1 MSRSSLRHQDVKIKS
16 SFGEEGGGAT
26 DCYCSK
32 PTLSSW
38 LSFPVTLFRNS
49 HSVWSV
55 STSPVCLAR
64 INSCDINCFLSG
76 SLTKRN
82 SATWSCNQHWVTLV
96 VYHSS
101 RHCSDV
107 FAFFFPPAATI
118 TIWTAVTK
126 KCQFIVGS
134 DSQVVNIH
142 FLSSHSISTNPASLP
157 AQRVSQFQNGRWM
170 IWLEFTPS
178 HLRRCWDVHVGGE
191 LSLWPRDFQQ
201 KCCHPLALLCQ
212 RFSLQDPGGR
222 EGDFCYMRMV
232 VEMGLRSKC
241 CCCWPAPR
249 PLSLKDAPRGQ
260 ELLLHARIFQRFV
273 AIEMFFFTFDTSFQL
288 NKSVWTMDMCR
299 VIFTFFY
306 ATDSFPSNITESF
319 LYCLNV
325 TIK

>member
-157 AQRVSQFQNGRWM
+157 AQRVSEFQNGRWM

-178 HLRRCWDVHVGGE
+178 HLSRCW
-191 LSLWPRDFQQ
+191 WR
-201 KCCHPLALLCQ
+201 ALTLTE
-212 RFSLQDPGGR
+212 RFSTKVLPPTRPSVSKVFSPGSR
-222 EGDFCYMRMV
+222 RQ
-232 VEMGLRSKC
+232 R
-241 CCCWPAPR
+241 R
-249 PLSLKDAPRGQ
+249 R
-260 ELLLHARIFQRFV
+260 LLLHENGCRDGIKVEILLLPTRSKA
-273 AIEMFFFTFDTSFQL
+273 SF
-288 NKSVWTMDMCR
+288 S
-299 VIFTFFY
+299 
-306 ATDSFPSNITESF
+306 
-319 LYCLNV
+319 
-325 TIK
+325 